1 MRRQHRSCWP
11 TEVGYGDGG
20 FGRRRAEAVGAG
32 APAPVGFGGGDLSP
46 EAAGLR
52 PRSSAVVRAGVG
64 VAAVPG
70 AGLRQ
75 RLLTAPGGG
84 ALLEAVG
91 GGILL
96 AAPGCEALLA
106 TREVG
111 SAGGA
116 RRRPL
121 LAASS

>member
-1 MRRQHRSCWP
+1 M
-11 TEVGYGDGG
+11 
-20 FGRRRAEAVGAG
+20 GAG
-32 APAPVGFGGGDLSP
+32 APGPVGFGGGDLGR

-52 PRSSAVVRAGVG
+52 PGSSAVVRAGVG
-64 VAAVPG
+64 AAVVPG

-91 GGILL
+91 SGIVL
-96 AAPGCEALLA
+96 AAPGVGALLA

-111 SAGGA
+111 LCWWREWSASAGCELVSFLFYFFRVA
-116 RRRPL
+116 
-121 LAASS
+121 